1 MVVSTLPVTVIE
13 ADTSP
18 STASEA
24 VAPGSVKELSCVIF
38 IAPPA
43 VRLTVGGVVSPAG
56 GPGGGVGGGVPPVS
70 PGGGVAVGG
79 GVGGGGVVGGVELA
93 DGVLVA

>member
-1 MVVSTLPVTVIE
+1 MEVSTLPVTTIE
-13 ADTSP
+13 ADMSP

-24 VAPGSVKELSCVIF
+24 VAPGSAKDAFCPISILL
-38 IAPPA
+38 PP

-70 PGGGVAVGG
+70 PGGGVGLGAGG
-79 GVGGGGVVGGVELA
+79 SLGGVELA
-93 DGVLVA
+93 EGAVLVA